1 MVYSIR
7 SNSDTGYS
15 TPAKGHSPAGHQ
27 KVKAAFRS
35 TTAPKGWLLL
45 CVAILLLAAGTL
57 CCTAAAEEAVGAAV
71 AAYSPEWK
79 AFEGEGT
86 AEDPFLIS
94 TYEDL
99 ARMRDFV
106 DAGVTYKGC
115 HFAQTSDITFP
126 EGVNWDPIGSHSE
139 SKAFSG
145 TYDGQGHVISNI
157 VCSSWRPSLFLELD
171 GEVRNLGIESGSFS
185 GNLAGCIASYGTK
198 NAVLFNCYNKASAHG
213 TERAGGIAD
222 NMNSGKIISCW
233 NLGEVTCEAGV
244 SGELAC
250 YNAGRITGCIS
261 VKPYTPAKT
270 NKAVIE
276 DCYAFK
282 TEDPEK
288 SVDAFNRMLYYAGV
302 ERGQKVYYVKLGEN
316 GLCFGG
322 ADYKPMGVIK
332 QEVKALLITYGP
344 LLFLAG
350 LTTLF
355 AVWMIVRICKNK
367 ISLRAA
373 ETAAADSEPAA
384 PEEAKAKTARRLKLA
399 GELILFSVL
408 LAFGLYTAN
417 TALELKKTGATRTV
431 HEFYAQPKGTVDVL
445 LLGSSK
451 VGINLD
457 AETFWK
463 TNGISAYALWGG
475 TQPVWNTYYY
485 LKEALSCTTPK
496 AVVVEVSGVTKDFN
510 YSPEGQQYTNTFG
523 LRPSGNKL
531 EAVRV
536 STQQDRW
543 FELFTGAPIYHTRYA
558 ELTGSDFDSFFW
570 SKKDWVDRKG
580 TAVQY
585 ASTSE
590 TAIEDATGIDECAFL
605 PEKQEYYLRRIID
618 LCREKNI
625 PLVFIATQTWERE
638 DDQPYFNSVQKIA
651 DSFEVP
657 FINFNLLD
665 SEIGFVIEDMFPDD
679 YGHVNMKGARKNSYY
694 LSRYLADRYGL
705 EDHRGDPKYQ
715 SWENFA
721 HNTVNQY
728 FTLIK
733 KSDDYLKE
741 LARNDRS
748 VIFVKHKAAAD
759 EKLTDFLARMQ
770 EAGLYSDFLNTPG
783 DGCWVMES
791 TRDSTQIQPCDA
803 AQASTLLLDGK
814 EFAVSLK
821 ERKITCGEEET
832 LAFESGIYCVVYDPY
847 THDTVDT
854 FKLH

>member
-27 KVKAAFRS
+27 KAKAAFRS

-45 CVAILLLAAGTL
+45 CVAILLFAAGTL

-185 GNLAGCIASYGTK
+185 GNLVGCIASYGTK

-222 NMNSGKIISCW
+222 NLTSGKIISCW
-233 NLGEVTCEAGV
+233 NLGEITCEAGV

-250 YNAGRITGCIS
+250 YNAGQITGCIS

-282 TEDPEK
+282 TDDPEK
-288 SVDAFNRMLYYAGV
+288 SVDAFNRMLYHASV

-332 QEVKALLITYGP
+332 QELKALLITYGP

-350 LTTLF
+350 LTALF

-373 ETAAADSEPAA
+373 KAATA
-384 PEEAKAKTARRLKLA
+384 EEAQATKEPEGEKKQRTSLTCELA
-399 GELILFSVL
+399 LFAVML
-408 LAFGLYTAN
+408 LTGLYIAN
-417 TALELKKTGATRTV
+417 ATLVLKKSEGILPMQN
-431 HEFYAQPKGTVDVL
+431 FYAQPEDTVDVL
-445 LLGSSK
+445 IIGSSR
-451 VGINLD
+451 VGVNLD
-457 AETFWK
+457 VEVLW
-463 TNGISAYALWGG
+463 TNYGISAYALWGES
-475 TQPVWNTYYY
+475 QPFWNSYYY
-485 LKEALSCTTPK
+485 LKEALSYQKPK
-496 AVVVEVSGVTKDFN
+496 VVILDAYAATRRIEYG
-510 YSPEGQQYTNTFG
+510 G
-523 LRPSGNKL
+523 
-531 EAVRV
+531 V
-536 STQQDRW
+536 STQYSNIHGMKLSRNKIEAIKVSADQSKW
-543 FELFTGAPIYHTRYA
+543 FELLLGAPIYHSRYA
-558 ELTGSDFDSFFW
+558 ELAPKDYQRYSWNASAFADS
-570 SKKDWVDRKG
+570 KG
-580 TAVQY
+580 TASRYTPTNLKTLDSV
-585 ASTSE
+585 TD
-590 TAIEDATGIDECAFL
+590 TTTVKAIDSKAED
-605 PEKQEYYLRRIID
+605 YLRKTIE
-618 LCREKNI
+618 LCRSNNL
-625 PLVFIATQTWERE
+625 PLMLVATQGVKIRTTY
-638 DDQPYFNSVQKIA
+638 QPYFNRVQQIA
-651 DSFEVP
+651 DEYGVP
-657 FINFNLLD
+657 FINLNLLD
-665 SEIGFVIEDMFPDD
+665 EELDFNLNDIASDD
-679 YGHVNMKGARKNSYY
+679 VHLNTNGGRKDSDY
-694 LSRYLADRYGL
+694 LGNYLMENYPL

-721 HNTVNQY
+721 HNTVNHY

-803 AQASTLLLDGK
+803 AQAGTLLLDGK
-814 EFAVSLK
+814 EFTVSLK

-854 FKLH
+854 FKLY